1 MYKWLTVVRG
11 MGWQSQQQ
19 YVTAVHV
26 MQFVLAAK
34 DILVTGDIH
43 LYQWTWTMKWCPE
56 IQKEAI
62 AIVSPSS
69 FVHTLWV
76 LQHPS
81 NLHKAGFRALPLSPL
96 APIWAETLQLANE
109 ATASSFLASYHCSS
123 VFETVFYQLLIQIID
138 VK

>member
-69 FVHTLWV
+69 FVHTCVGASTLFK
-76 LQHPS
+76 LTQS
-81 NLHKAGFRALPLSPL
+81 RFSSIALES
-96 APIWAETLQLANE
+96 T
-109 ATASSFLASYHCSS
+109 CSDLGRN
-123 VFETVFYQLLIQIID
+123 FTTGQ
-138 VK
+138 